1 MENNKKRKFYNL
13 YLNNNVCGEDA
24 YSGYYSNFFDYVH
37 DSYDNYGNQFMHGQ
51 VSCGKRAL
59 IIAELVDGKMIDIIT
74 EDVLLLNKDNIP
86 AQCLTYSAYELM
98 SKEAVVSELEKHSS
112 NSIKRYKES
121 MQKVKDATVEN
132 YKNHLYLIQRQKMY
146 EEEKQRI
153 KDIAN
158 NGFDSFMNNFK
169 KRTRK

>member
-1 MENNKKRKFYNL
+1 MGVNKERKFYNL
-13 YLNNNVCGEDA
+13 HLNNNVCGDKG
-24 YSGYYSNFFDYVH
+24 YNFYYSNFFTDVYNDY
-37 DSYDNYGNQFMHGQ
+37 NYTITRNR
-51 VSCGKRAL
+51 VSCSKNAL
-59 IIAELVDGKMIDIIT
+59 ILAELVDGKMIDIIT

-86 AQCLTYSAYELM
+86 TQCLTYSAYELM